1 MLRLFKNMKSY
12 LHYVVIIILLL
23 VVQAFCD
30 LALPDYTSKIIDTGI
45 QNSGIE
51 HIAPEWISED
61 EYALAEI
68 FMTDEEKSE
77 WENLYTHIESNGRY
91 EYKDGLKKSQLEDAD
106 ENLLTA
112 LLMNYQL
119 SNVDEKTFREYF
131 KTMVQDPNID
141 IDSMSTEDLMK
152 MIPGVEITSHQAENT
167 SGELVEYYD
176 IRNVF
181 KAMTESGK
189 MQESDV
195 MKVREEAEDKLSA
208 VGSTMT
214 KSMGIAFAKQCD
226 TDAGLD
232 IEKTQKTYL
241 IISGLKMLAVALI
254 LTVCSVIAAYFASI
268 VGSGVGRDLRGKVFS
283 QVVSYSST
291 EMDKFSTASLI
302 TRSTNDIQQIQMVTI
317 MLLRMVCY
325 APILAIGGIIKV
337 VGTHSGMGWIIVLA
351 VAVLVC
357 IIAVLMGLALP
368 KFKIMQKLIDKVN
381 LISREILT
389 GLPVIRA
396 FGREKHEEKRF
407 DEANKDLTKTMLFT
421 NRVMTFMMPC
431 MQMVMFGLSVLI
443 VWVASHKIDNGTI
456 QVGSMTAFITYSM
469 MIVMS
474 FLMLT
479 MLAVMLPRAGVAADR
494 VYEVTSTD
502 SSIKNPERPE
512 KISTEK
518 GCVEFKNVSFKY
530 ENAEENAISDISFKA
545 ESGKTT
551 AIIGSTGCGKSTLVN
566 LIPRLY
572 DVTEGEIDF
581 NGVDIR
587 KLDMK
592 ELRQAIGYVPQ
603 KGILFSGT
611 IAENIKFGNENA
623 SDELV
628 HESAEIAQATEF
640 IEEKHDKYESFIAQ
654 GGSNVSG
661 GQKQRLSIARAIAKE
676 PAVYIFDDSF
686 SALDLKTDSKLRKAL
701 AKKTKNAA
709 VIIVAQ
715 RISTI
720 KHADNIIV
728 LDEGKITG
736 MGTHSELIKNCDV
749 YLQIAKSQFSEKEL
763 AEELGKESE

>member
-1 MLRLFKNMKSY
+1 MLRLLKNMKSH

-51 HIAPEWISED
+51 HIVPEWISDD

-77 WENLYTHIESNGRY
+77 WENLYTHIESDNRY

-131 KTMVQDPNID
+131 KTMIQDPDVD

-189 MQESDV
+189 MQESDI

-214 KSMGIAFAKQCD
+214 KSMGVAYAKRCD
-226 TDAGLD
+226 TIAGLD

-268 VGSGVGRDLRGKVFS
+268 VGSRIGRDLRGKVFS
-283 QVVSYSST
+283 QVVSYSSK

-317 MLLRMVCY
+317 LLLRMLCY

-337 VGTHSGMGWIIVLA
+337 IGTHSGMGWVIVLA
-351 VAVLVC
+351 VAIILC
-357 IIAVLMGLALP
+357 IIAVLMFLAIP

-407 DEANKDLTKTMLFT
+407 DEANKNLTKTMLFT

-502 SSIKNPERPE
+502 SSIKNPVNPE

-518 GCVEFKNVSFKY
+518 GSVEFKNVSFKY
-530 ENAEENAISDISFKA
+530 ENAEENAISNISFKA

-592 ELRQAIGYVPQ
+592 ELRHAIGYVPQ

-611 IAENIKFGNENA
+611 IAENIKFGNKNA

-640 IEEKHDKYESFIAQ
+640 IEEKYNKYESFISQ

-686 SALDLKTDSKLRKAL
+686 SALDLKTDLKLRKAL

-728 LDEGKITG
+728 LDEGKIAG
-736 MGTHSELIKNCDV
+736 MGTHSELIRNCDV

-763 AEELGKESE
+763 AEEFGKESE